1 MGREKPLKIAQFSR
15 ETGPPSNSWFSGPN
29 RGHISNGILIG
40 SAVLAQLTIVTN
52 RQKHRLTHR
61 PRNIGNNRLHLMLAM
76 RPNNNMTNKL

>member
-1 MGREKPLKIAQFSR
+1 MGREMPLKIAQFSR
-15 ETGPPSNSWFSGPN
+15 ETGSPSNSWFSGPN
-29 RGHISNGILIG
+29 RGHTSNGILIG

-52 RQKHRLTHR
+52 R